1 MDLDTNDK
9 AILNA
14 IRWNAKISL
23 QTVAKKIHVPLSTV
37 HHRIKRFE
45 ELKIIPRYEAKV
57 DYAKIGRP
65 IQAFILVTA
74 MNVLPSGKK
83 VYQQD
88 ILDELKKL
96 ESVEEVYIITG
107 SADLMAR
114 VRVKDL
120 DEMNDLI
127 TFKLRKLDGV
137 GGTQTMMVLKES
149 DHQPQI

>member
-1 MDLDTNDK
+1 MELDSNDR

-45 ELKIIPRYEAKV
+45 ELKIICRYEARI

-65 IQAFILVTA
+65 IQAFILVEA
-74 MNVLPSGKK
+74 MNILPSGKK

-88 ILDELKKL
+88 IVDELKKL
-96 ESVEEVYIITG
+96 ETVEEVYVITG
-107 SADLMAR
+107 TADIMAR

-149 DHQPQI
+149 DHQPVI